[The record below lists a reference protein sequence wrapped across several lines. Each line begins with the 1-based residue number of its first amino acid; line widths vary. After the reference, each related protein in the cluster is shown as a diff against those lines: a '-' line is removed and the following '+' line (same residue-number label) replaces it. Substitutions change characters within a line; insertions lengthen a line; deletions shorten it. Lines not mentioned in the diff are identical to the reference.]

1 MLRWVLRLTLVL
13 GGGFGAFILSA
24 LIQLRVG
31 RADCP
36 DLPGVDQICVG
47 PTPDLVLTAAS
58 AAIGLSLVW
67 MATRRLTRRTRR
79 MLK

>member
-47 PTPDLVLTAAS
+47 PTPEPCAHGSFGGNRLEPRLDGDS
-58 AAIGLSLVW
+58 AVNA
-67 MATRRLTRRTRR
+67 
-79 MLK
+79 KD